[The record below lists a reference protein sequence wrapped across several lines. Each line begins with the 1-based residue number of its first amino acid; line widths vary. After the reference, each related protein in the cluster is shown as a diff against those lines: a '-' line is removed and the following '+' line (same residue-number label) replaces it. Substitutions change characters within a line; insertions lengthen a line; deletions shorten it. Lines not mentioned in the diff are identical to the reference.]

1 MRLSQ
6 LVRARI
12 AIADLLDVIAWDN
25 RDIADHWVHA
35 YRPLRTAM
43 RRVGAASFP
52 NDSISSNIA
61 HVFDV
66 GEVDA
71 ASTIIN

>member
-1 MRLSQ
+1 MKLSQ

-35 YRPLRTAM
+35 YKPFAAAM
-43 RRVGAASFP
+43 KYVSAASFP
-52 NDSISSNIA
+52 NDSISCNIA
-61 HVFDV
+61 HVFDA

-71 ASTIIN
+71 ASTVN